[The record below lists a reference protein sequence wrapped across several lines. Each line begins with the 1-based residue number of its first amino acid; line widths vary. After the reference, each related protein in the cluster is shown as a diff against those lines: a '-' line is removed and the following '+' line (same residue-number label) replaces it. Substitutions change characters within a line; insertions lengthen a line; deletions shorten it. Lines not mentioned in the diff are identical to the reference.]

1 MKIQL
6 KDIYYTDPEF
16 YIKKGDIYISKGTI
30 TGINKKPEGFI
41 PDRIL
46 NGRNKLLIP
55 GLVNCHTHS
64 YMSLFRN
71 AADDIPFGS
80 WLKYFIYPAEK
91 KLTHQDAY
99 WGALLSCIEMVKSG
113 TTAFLDMHMFRHSSA
128 KAVSEAGMRAVI
140 SRGLEGSGGNDSK
153 RIREAFE
160 EYTQWRAEPRLKF
173 MLAPRSIETCD
184 EKYLSTVLDVSR
196 ELGLG
201 IHIHLAETAAEFDS
215 VKKEHSM
222 TPVEYL
228 QSRGIFTRPTV
239 AAHCVHVTD
248 EDMDILK
255 ENNVN
260 IAVTATSNIKS
271 GNGAAP
277 LAKMLEKDINVC
289 IGTDGAASNNS
300 LNMFSEMKMLAFI
313 NKAIERDPE
322 AVSAFDVFAAATS
335 GGAKALGLKCGVIAM
350 GRPADLVVIDIDK
363 PQFYPRNNLIAALVY
378 SANGS
383 EAETVI
389 VDGKIILE
397 NGHMVSVDEERV
409 YREAELIA
417 RRLM

>member
-1 MKIQL
+1 
-6 KDIYYTDPEF
+6 
-16 YIKKGDIYISKGTI
+16 
-30 TGINKKPEGFI
+30 
-41 PDRIL
+41 
-46 NGRNKLLIP
+46 
-55 GLVNCHTHS
+55 
-64 YMSLFRN
+64 
-71 AADDIPFGS
+71 
-80 WLKYFIYPAEK
+80 
-91 KLTHQDAY
+91 
-99 WGALLSCIEMVKSG
+99 
-113 TTAFLDMHMFRHSSA
+113 
-128 KAVSEAGMRAVI
+128 MRAVI